1 MIQHLHQQLAKREH
15 RYVTNLKLFH
25 KLQMD
30 YYNLLGVT
38 AELVD
43 SLAATVTGKMVRDEP
58 RCALASTPLRKWR
71 PKGELS
77 FVVMSISVRA
87 VALY

>member
-1 MIQHLHQQLAKREH
+1 MIQHLHQQLVKREH
-15 RYVTNLKLFH
+15 RYVTNLRLFH

-43 SLAATVTGKMVRDEP
+43 SLAATVTGKMVRDDP
-58 RCALASTPLRKWR
+58 DVHL
-71 PKGELS
+71 LS
-77 FVVMSISVRA
+77 QPPENGDQRVN
-87 VALY
+87 

>member
-1 MIQHLHQQLAKREH
+1 MIQDLNQQLAKREH
-15 RYVTNLKLFH
+15 RYVTNLRLFH

-43 SLAATVTGKMVRDEP
+43 SLAATVTGKMVRDDQDMRLFPHPPENGDQ
-58 RCALASTPLRKWR
+58 R
-71 PKGELS
+71 
-77 FVVMSISVRA
+77 VN
-87 VALY
+87 